1 MKLIIIAALN
11 RKRVIG
17 KDGRVPWHIPED
29 LKRLK
34 RLTIGHTLL
43 MGRRTYESLQTP
55 LPNRRHV
62 VLTSRE
68 LPGIET
74 YRTIPE
80 ALEALRDQEKV
91 FIFGGGEIFSAML
104 EMADEWYLTHV
115 DDDQDGDAFFPP
127 YEHLVGTKYRVV
139 GEELR
144 DGYKFVDY
152 KRADHL

>member
-1 MKLIIIAALN
+1 MKLVIIAALN

-17 KDGRVPWHIPED
+17 KEGRVPWHIPED

-34 RLTIGHTLL
+34 RLTVGHTLL

-62 VLTSRE
+62 VLTSRTI
-68 LPGIET
+68 PGVET

-80 ALEALRDQEKV
+80 ALDAIRDQDQV

-104 EMADEWYLTHV
+104 EQADEWYLTHV
-115 DDDQDGDAFFPP
+115 EDDSDGDAFFPP
-127 YEHLVGTKYRVV
+127 YEHLVGSKYEVV
-139 GEELR
+139 QEEKR
-144 DGYKFVDY
+144 EGYRFVDY
-152 KRADHL
+152 RKIR

>member
-34 RLTIGHTLL
+34 RLTTGHTLL

-68 LPGIET
+68 LPGVET

-115 DDDQDGDAFFPP
+115 DNDVDGDAFFPP
-127 YEHLVGTKYRVV
+127 YEHLVGKKYVV
-139 GEELR
+139 SGEEVR

-152 KRADHL
+152 RKVG

>member
-1 MKLIIIAALN
+1 MRLIIIAALN

-17 KDGRVPWHIPED
+17 RDGKVPWHISED

-34 RLTIGHTLL
+34 RLTAGQTLL

-62 VLTSRE
+62 VLTSRTI
-68 LPGIET
+68 PGVET

-80 ALEALRDQEKV
+80 ALKALQDQKKV

-104 EMADEWYLTHV
+104 EQADEWLLTLV
-115 DDDQDGDAFFPP
+115 ANNEDGDAFFPE
-127 YEHLVGTKYRVV
+127 YEHLVGKTFQEVKREKNE
-139 GEELR
+139 GFE
-144 DGYKFVDY
+144 FVDFERM
-152 KRADHL
+152 K

>member
-34 RLTIGHTLL
+34 RLTTGHTLL

-68 LPGIET
+68 LPGVET

-115 DDDQDGDAFFPP
+115 DNDVDGDALFPP
-127 YEHLVGTKYRVV
+127 YEHLVGKKYVV
-139 GEELR
+139 SGEEVR

-152 KRADHL
+152 RKVG

>member
-1 MKLIIIAALN
+1 VKLIIIAALN

-34 RLTIGHTLL
+34 RLTTGHTLL

-68 LPGIET
+68 LPGVET

-115 DDDQDGDAFFPP
+115 DNDVDGDAFFPP
-127 YEHLVGTKYRVV
+127 YEHLVGKKYVV
-139 GEELR
+139 SGEEVR

-152 KRADHL
+152 RKVG